1 MKNNKIIYAP
11 SAWRDSIHVLNNQL
25 LTADSLRE
33 AFEEFTVEL
42 EKLIWD
48 CEQRILVLFKIE
60 MDNGLIRTISRMQT
74 ITREEYNILLEIFN
88 EYWNI
93 KTQEYHLTSVNKI
106 IFTYKIVGKDFPNR
120 LSPVSIPKPTFSF
133 KGYDLPNTMDCT
145 LWGEKYQ
152 FSSNYLIA
160 TIKKPKTHAYYHII
174 FKEREQ
180 IVELKIDDKILLT
193 FTDKMNDN
201 YDLSTFTRILD
212 DHTYIF
218 REGNLIL
225 KQKKIINNIVG
236 C

>member
-1 MKNNKIIYAP
+1 MIQNQKI
-11 SAWRDSIHVLNNQL
+11 SWRDSIHVLDNRL
-25 LTADSLRE
+25 LTSDSLLI
-33 AFEEFTVEL
+33 AYNEFLLEL
-42 EKLIWD
+42 DKQIKEP
-48 CEQRILVLFKIE
+48 EQKILVQFKIE
-60 MDNGLIRTISRMQT
+60 MENGLIRTISRMQT
-74 ITREEYNILLEIFN
+74 ITREDYKILLEIFN

-93 KTQEYHLTSVNKI
+93 QTQEYHLTAVNKI
-106 IFTYKIVGKDFPNR
+106 IFTYKLVGKDFSTR

-145 LWGEKYQ
+145 VWGEKYQ
-152 FSSNYLIA
+152 FSSNYLVA
-160 TIKKPKTHAYYHII
+160 TIQKYKSQAYYHII

-180 IVELKIDDKILLT
+180 LVELKIDDKILLT